1 MDTKA
6 IVIFSIV
13 VLVLI
18 GLCITLLI
26 QSNQEQ
32 TINLPTL
39 NVDNSNL
46 TATNNNNNIN
56 NINSNAI
63 STNQLPPSA
72 PSPYPPMSPELKQQ
86 LENIYGR
93 QYYDNCRY
101 ELRMLPTTTSSG

>member
-32 TINLPTL
+32 SVNLPTL

-46 TATNNNNNIN
+46 TATNNNN
-56 NINSNAI
+56 INSNAI

-72 PSPYPPMSPELKQQ
+72 SSPYPPMSPELKQQ

-101 ELRMLPTTTSSG
+101 ELRMLPTTRASG